1 MLRTSSGPAFASG
14 SPDAESFSFDL
25 CQWSPPARICA
36 NYCRYAR
43 TCALMHLDPNARL
56 PKIFV
61 LRVGMECRLAARLI
75 ALLAQAKQFTL
86 SRVYRTACPPLPER
100 IATGLSSLRWS
111 SRLGLLTA
119 VAVEIFMNNAG

>member
-1 MLRTSSGPAFASG
+1 
-14 SPDAESFSFDL
+14 
-25 CQWSPPARICA
+25 
-36 NYCRYAR
+36 
-43 TCALMHLDPNARL
+43 
-56 PKIFV
+56 
-61 LRVGMECRLAARLI
+61 MECRWSSSRWKKDFPRQPRHQAARLI
-75 ALLAQAKQFTL
+75 ALLAQAKQFTS

>member
-1 MLRTSSGPAFASG
+1 MPNRFPS
-14 SPDAESFSFDL
+14 
-25 CQWSPPARICA
+25 
-36 NYCRYAR
+36 
-43 TCALMHLDPNARL
+43 TCDNGRL
-56 PKIFV
+56 PSNLRKLLSVRENLRAHASRSHYQDADFFV
-61 LRVGMECRLAARLI
+61 LRVDMECRLAARLV

-119 VAVEIFMNNAG
+119 VAAEIFMNNAG